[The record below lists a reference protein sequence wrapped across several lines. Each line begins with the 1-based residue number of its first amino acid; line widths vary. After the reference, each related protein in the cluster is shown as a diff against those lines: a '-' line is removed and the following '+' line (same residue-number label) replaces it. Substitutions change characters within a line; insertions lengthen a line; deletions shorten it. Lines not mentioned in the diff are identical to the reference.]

1 MLKTTVCLAATL
13 FFVPIFAC
21 APAVAADTP
30 ISEIQGAGHKTAF
43 APSTPV
49 TVTGV
54 VTAVDPKGFFIQSAD
69 ANADAD
75 PATSEGI
82 YVFLGNNEHALEVP
96 PPGTEVRVEGRVFEF
111 RMKSPFPDPRKVVAC
126 GTTEEG
132 SVPNTDAE
140 HFLTTTELIGITA
153 VTAIGPGELPD
164 AIPLVPPGAMTGIAF
179 ADVPNTPFDPAD
191 HPRDYFESLE
201 GMRVVISD
209 AVVVSRREGKVLYAV
224 SRAALQPA
232 ELTAGGLPKSIPGH
246 IFPEVVKVRLS
257 SAQTE
262 SLVMEAG
269 FGLGDLTGIVGYDAG
284 EIIVQLDHVL
294 TQSDITQVERPA
306 AEGPE
311 GDGFRFATF
320 NAENLS
326 TTTPNIKVKRIAEQ
340 ITGPLGAPDLIAL
353 QEIQDDDGTGVTGII
368 SSQATLGKLVQ
379 AIIDAG
385 GPTYQAIWLDPP
397 LPNVDGGAPGGN
409 IRNAYLLRSDS
420 GAVVG
425 EIERLFNTGDLCDAD
440 ANPFYLTR
448 KPLLLNLE
456 IGGKPYVFVNVHLS
470 SKVGDVSLYSSDE
483 DPQAGSAEGR
493 RAQAEALAAELDARY
508 PNNPPSIIV
517 LGDFNDLP
525 FADTLVPLEAGAL
538 GLGFVNDS
546 RGEAFRYSSSH
557 QGLRQA
563 IDHVMAGG
571 ALSSEDLQVH
581 YMDLNIDLGA
591 AATSD
596 HNPVLVVLGGN

>member
-1 MLKTTVCLAATL
+1 MSKTTVYLATAL
-13 FFVPIFAC
+13 VFVPIFAC

-30 ISEIQGAGHKTAF
+30 ISEIQGAGHQTAL
-43 APSTPV
+43 PSSASV

-54 VTAVDPKGFFIQSAD
+54 VTAVDPKGFFIQSED

-75 PATSEGI
+75 AATSEGI
-82 YVFLGNNEHALEVP
+82 YVYLGNNENALEIP
-96 PPGTEVRVEGRVFEF
+96 APGMEVRVAGRVSEF
-111 RMKSPFPDPRKVVAC
+111 RMKSPFPDPRPVVAC
-126 GTTEEG
+126 GTTEKG

-140 HFLTTTELIGITA
+140 HFLTSTELIGITA
-153 VTAIGPGELPD
+153 VTIVGPGELPD
-164 AIPLVPPGAMTGIAF
+164 AVPLVPPGAMTGIDF
-179 ADVPNTPFDPAD
+179 ADVPNTPFNPVD

-201 GMRVVISD
+201 GMRVLISD
-209 AVVVSRREGKVLYAV
+209 ALVVSRREGKVVYAV
-224 SRAALQPA
+224 SRSALQPA

-246 IFPEVVKVRLS
+246 VFPEVMKVRLS

-269 FGLGDLTGIVGYDAG
+269 FELADLTGIVTYDAG
-284 EIIVQLDHVL
+284 EIVVQLDHLL
-294 TQSDITQVERPA
+294 TQSNITQAERPA
-306 AEGPE
+306 AEAPD

-340 ITGPLGAPDLIAL
+340 ITGPLGVPDLIAL
-353 QEIQDDDGTGVTGII
+353 QEIQDDDGTGVTGIV
-368 SSQATLGKLVQ
+368 SSHETLAKLVQ

-425 EIERLFNTGDLCDAD
+425 EIERLFNAGDLCDAD
-440 ANPFYLTR
+440 VNPFYLTR

-456 IGGKPYVFVNVHLS
+456 IGGESYVFVNVHLS
-470 SKVGDVSLYSSDE
+470 SKVGDGSLYSIDE
-483 DPQAGSAEGR
+483 DPQPESDEGR
-493 RAQAEALAAELDARY
+493 RAQAVALAAELDARY
-508 PNNPPSIIV
+508 ANDPPAIVV

-525 FADTLVPLEAGAL
+525 FADTLAPLEAGAL
-538 GLGFVNDS
+538 GLSFVNDS
-546 RGEAFRYSSSH
+546 RGEEYRYSSSH

-563 IDHVMAGG
+563 IDHVMVGG
-571 ALSSEDLQVH
+571 ALSPEDLQVH

-596 HNPVLVVLGGN
+596 HNPVLVVLDRD